1 MRSPAELVVTA
12 AGEVPVATL
21 DGEVDMANAGDLR
34 DALLEAVTNHA
45 PGLVM
50 DLSGTTYLDS
60 AGIHV
65 VFELARKLHS
75 RQQQLR
81 VVVPAGAPIRRV
93 LTLTNVSAVAPM
105 HERQEDAVA
114 ELTVEG
120 DGSSGGQAD
129 GDGSAGGR
137 AEG

>member
-1 MRSPAELVVTA
+1 MTPAAELTMTT
-12 AGEVPVATL
+12 AGEVPIAVL
-21 DGEVDMANAGDLR
+21 DGEIDMGNARDLR
-34 DALLEAVTNHA
+34 DSLLDAVTNHA

-50 DLSGTTYLDS
+50 DLSTTTYLDS

-65 VFELARKLHS
+65 VFDLARKLHA

-105 HERQEDAVA
+105 HERREEAVGQ
-114 ELTVEG
+114 LTAEG
-120 DGSSGGQAD
+120 DGSP
-129 GDGSAGGR
+129 GGR
-137 AEG
+137 IEG

>member
-21 DGEVDMANAGDLR
+21 EGEVDMANAGDLKVS
-34 DALLEAVTNHA
+34 LLDAVTNHA
-45 PGLVM
+45 PGLVV

-81 VVVPAGAPIRRV
+81 VVIPAGAPIRRV

-114 ELTVEG
+114 ELAAAV
-120 DGSSGGQAD
+120 DGSSSD
-129 GDGSAGGR
+129 G
-137 AEG
+137 AEGDDSGGGASR